1 MFTLCDFTIRKVN
14 PVQKLL
20 VHYLLPYQKH
30 SHLRSVLLR
39 LYIIKRL
46 LKVPKDASFQRTLQ
60 NSFILQAKR
69 KGKKEER
76 EGLK

>member
-1 MFTLCDFTIRKVN
+1 MFTLCDFTFRKVN

-20 VHYLLPYQKH
+20 VLYLLLYQKH

-39 LYIIKRL
+39 LYIVKRL
-46 LKVPKDASFQRTLQ
+46 LKVPEDGFFPENLTELLHTAS
-60 NSFILQAKR
+60 KKER
-69 KGKKEER
+69 KEEER